1 MKKLFAEF
9 AGTFI
14 LVFLGTGAVVFDGM
28 FAGAIS
34 HLGVGLVFGL
44 AVMLIIYA
52 IGDISGAHINPAVS
66 IAFFVTGKSRFSDT
80 WSYIFVQLLGAAAA
94 SFVLSLYAPAGSNL
108 GATLPAPGLSVF
120 KAFLMEFVLTFL
132 LMYIVVNVSTG
143 AKEKGITAGI
153 AVGALIAVEAIVAG
167 PLTGASMNPARS
179 LGPAIISGNY
189 QYLWIYIFAPVT
201 GAAAG
206 ALASAKGR

>member
-9 AGTFI
+9 TGTFI
-14 LVFLGTGAVVFDGM
+14 LVFLGTGAVIFDGM
-28 FAGAIS
+28 FGGAIT

-66 IAFFVTGKSRFSDT
+66 IAFFLAGKAKFSDT
-80 WSYIFVQLLGAAAA
+80 WRFIIVQLLGAGAA
-94 SFVLSLYAPAGSNL
+94 SFILSLYAPPGSNL
-108 GATLPAPGLSVF
+108 GATLPAAGLSVF
-120 KAFLMEFVLTFL
+120 KAFLMEFFLTFL
-132 LMYIVVNVSTG
+132 LMYVVVNVSTG

-153 AVGALIAVEAIVAG
+153 AIGALIAVEAIVAG

-179 LGPAIISGNY
+179 LGPAIISGHY
-189 QYLWIYIFAPVT
+189 ESIWIYILAPIT

-206 ALASAKGR
+206 AFASAKGR

>member
-14 LVFLGTGAVVFDGM
+14 LVFLGTGAVIFDGM
-28 FAGAIS
+28 FGGAIT

-66 IAFFVTGKSRFSDT
+66 IAFFLTGKAKFSDT
-80 WSYIFVQLLGAAAA
+80 WRFIIVQLLGAGAA

-108 GATLPAPGLSVF
+108 GATLPAAGLSVF
-120 KAFLMEFVLTFL
+120 KTHLYRVYRILFYAAQSTRHFPPSDWWVPGQKLHICTQIARSSFLPAPLP
-132 LMYIVVNVSTG
+132 VNMRLAG
-143 AKEKGITAGI
+143 AKLPFF
-153 AVGALIAVEAIVAG
+153 GAM
-167 PLTGASMNPARS
+167 SSNR
-179 LGPAIISGNY
+179 
-189 QYLWIYIFAPVT
+189 
-201 GAAAG
+201 
-206 ALASAKGR
+206 